1 MMSILSRLGSYLPSD
16 HGFRRRV
23 VIVYALLALIN
34 IGAWVWALVAFH
46 DFPAL
51 LGIAVVVYGLG
62 LRHAIDADHIAAI
75 DNVTRKFVQQGRPSV
90 SVGFWFAIGH
100 SAVVMIATAAVVH
113 AASSLKGIEAYRDVG
128 GTISALVSAVFLL
141 GLAAM
146 NLWILHGI
154 IGAFRRL
161 RGGEHLESADMDM
174 LPRSGG
180 LLSRLFQGLFRC
192 IGKPWHMAPMGFL
205 FGLSFDTATE
215 VALFG
220 LAATQTANGLSP
232 MTAMVFPLLFAAGM
246 SLLDTTDGLF
256 MIGAYKWAVVE
267 PARKLYYNLLITL
280 MSIAVAVFI
289 GGVQVAGLVTAHAGE
304 GSRVAAAIAHLNSSF
319 NALGIAVVV
328 TSALSWLLS
337 VLIFRRLSPAV
348 AINR

>member
-1 MMSILSRLGSYLPSD
+1 MMSIISRIGGFLPAD
-16 HGFRRRV
+16 QGFRRRV
-23 VIVYALLALIN
+23 AIVYAFLALIN
-34 IGAWVWALVAFH
+34 IGAWAWALAAFR
-46 DFPAL
+46 DYPAL

-62 LRHAIDADHIAAI
+62 LRHAVDADHIAAI

-128 GTISALVSAVFLL
+128 GIVSALVSAVFLF

-154 IGAFRRL
+154 IAAFRRL
-161 RGGEHLESADMDM
+161 RAGERLESADMDM

-180 LLSRLFQGLFRC
+180 LFSRLFQGLFRC

-220 LAATQTANGLSP
+220 LAATQTAHGLSP
-232 MTAMVFPLLFAAGM
+232 MTAMLFPLLFAAGM

-256 MIGAYKWAVVE
+256 MVGAYKWAVVE

-289 GGVQVAGLVTAHAGE
+289 GGVQVAGLVTARAGE
-304 GSRVAAAIAHLNSSF
+304 SSRVIATIAHLNSSF
-319 NALGIAVVV
+319 NALGIAVVA
-328 TSALSWLLS
+328 TFALSWLLS
-337 VLIFRRLSPAV
+337 VFIFKRLSPAV

>member
-1 MMSILSRLGSYLPSD
+1 MSAVLRLGRFLPAD
-16 HGFRRRV
+16 RGFRRRV
-23 VIVYALLALIN
+23 VILYAFLALIN
-34 IGAWVWALVAFH
+34 VGAWAWALAAFH

-51 LGIAVVVYGLG
+51 LGVAVVVYGLG
-62 LRHAIDADHIAAI
+62 LRHAVDADHIAAI

-100 SAVVMIATAAVVH
+100 SAVVIIATAAVIY

-128 GTISALVSAVFLL
+128 GTISASVSSLFLF

-146 NLWILHGI
+146 NLWILGGI
-154 IGAFRRL
+154 IAAFRRL
-161 RGGEHLESADMDM
+161 RAGERLDGADMDM
-174 LPRSGG
+174 LPRAGG
-180 LLSRLFQGLFRC
+180 LVSRLLQGLFRC

-220 LAATQTANGLSP
+220 LAATQTAHGLSP
-232 MTAMVFPLLFAAGM
+232 ITAMVFPLLFAAGM

-289 GGVQVAGLVTAHAGE
+289 GGVQVAGLLSGPSGD
-304 GSRVAAAIAHLNSSF
+304 GSPLISAAAHLSTSF
-319 NALGIAVVV
+319 NALGIAVVA
-328 TSALSWLLS
+328 TFALSWLLS
-337 VLIFRRLSPAV
+337 VIIFKRLLPA
-348 AINR
+348 AAATP